1 MEWIQSIIQAI
12 HYIEN
17 NLKNKIT
24 VEDVSKQIYAS
35 DSHFQRIFSAVTGI
49 TIGEYIRNRRLSMA
63 GLDLLLENNKILDI
77 AMRYHYNTSES
88 FSKAFTRFHG
98 FPPSDAKKN
107 GNQLKCFDP
116 ITINVIIQ
124 GGFNLSRKIM
134 ENDQGIRLIREKFEY
149 RHVGKLRFIGINLK
163 LNPGISFQET
173 IDKIAPLLEPLMLE
187 YASEITDYCF
197 LEHYQGQF
205 INEDYLTR
213 VTGRFFKAGTPV
225 PKDTDFKNIN
235 GFDGLYYFD
244 IPTENI
250 GLGIYSGDESF
261 GGDTFDAYVFTRDQI
276 LSDGITIPFP
286 ESYWTAVQ
294 FIEGE
299 PKKGKYRF
307 GYMFGVGAINS

>member
-1 MEWIQSIIQAI
+1 M
-12 HYIEN
+12 
-17 NLKNKIT
+17 
-24 VEDVSKQIYAS
+24 D
-35 DSHFQRIFSAVTGI
+35 F
-49 TIGEYIRNRRLSMA
+49 RRL
-63 GLDLLLENNKILDI
+63 
-77 AMRYHYNTSES
+77 MR
-88 FSKAFTRFHG
+88 
-98 FPPSDAKKN
+98 KKN